1 MIKALTIAVLIAT
14 PALAQTTAGGVV
26 GGAPAPYTPAGAIP
40 APGTTP
46 SGLGS
51 ATSPGSPMTPA
62 LPQPSTGV
70 TPPIGSTTAGTI
82 GDGRVGTLAPG
93 AAMPGVTGQP
103 GMQTTT
109 GVSPTTPTTNPPP
122 R

>member
-1 MIKALTIAVLIAT
+1 MIRYLVAAAAVIASPLA
-14 PALAQTTAGGVV
+14 AQTTAPGAV
-26 GGAPAPYTPAGAIP
+26 GSATVPYAPAGA
-40 APGTTP
+40 ASAAGARPGTVGP
-46 SGLGS
+46 AGV
-51 ATSPGSPMTPA
+51 ATVPA
-62 LPQPSTGV
+62 LPQPATGV
-70 TPPIGSTTAGTI
+70 TPPVGTT

-93 AAMPGVTGQP
+93 GATTPAVTGQA